1 MTKIKEQKKKGMLKR
16 NKIISNNKLGVK
28 KTRVANI
35 KLFIYQTKGCW
46 EIWQEGRLG
55 MLKRP
60 QNFDFESTRAA
71 QKDIMDVKNIN
82 ILVGEN

>member
-1 MTKIKEQKKKGMLKR
+1 
-16 NKIISNNKLGVK
+16 
-28 KTRVANI
+28 
-35 KLFIYQTKGCW
+35 
-46 EIWQEGRLG
+46 

>member
-1 MTKIKEQKKKGMLKR
+1 MTKTKEQKKKGMLTR

-46 EIWQEGRLG
+46 EIW
-55 MLKRP
+55 
-60 QNFDFESTRAA
+60 
-71 QKDIMDVKNIN
+71 
-82 ILVGEN
+82 